1 MVLKNQRIVAE
12 RNHGIILKENV
23 IEVKGVDHYKSSG
36 EEGIKETG
44 KGANI
49 GMTTSV
55 AMLSFLN
62 GYAAVALFRIF
73 QLIDY
78 LMFYQVRYPR
88 NLLIFI
94 RVLSQPSVLSEIPNP
109 FEPLN
114 DSHCKAMPEK
124 FEENDMKC

>member
-12 RNHGIILKENV
+12 RNQGIILKENT
-23 IEVKGVDHYKSSG
+23 IEVGGVDYYKSSG
-36 EEGIKETG
+36 EASIKDTG
-44 KGANI
+44 EGANI

-78 LMFYQVRYPR
+78 LMFYQVKYPR
-88 NLLIFI
+88 NLLLFI
-94 RVLSQPSVLSEIPNP
+94 RVLSQPSVLT
-109 FEPLN
+109 
-114 DSHCKAMPEK
+114 
-124 FEENDMKC
+124 